1 MLTTGATIAY
11 RGGTYRTAS
20 PEQTWQR
27 IEPILPQLMITRVA
41 DVTHLDEIGLP
52 VHVAYR
58 PVGSTLAVSIGTGL
72 TAAQSRVSAAME
84 SVELWHAENP
94 WLEVDLRA
102 SARGLGLPYD
112 VRSLNL
118 APRSPLTPDVLLDWV
133 YGTGLLTGE
142 RRLAPADLVT
152 VDFTGRTWANILF

>member
-20 PEQTWQR
+20 PEQTWRR

-58 PVGSTLAVSIGTGL
+58 PVGSTLAVSIGAGRS
-72 TAAQSRVSAAME
+72 ANDEIGRRGHAVS
-84 SVELWHAENP
+84 V
-94 WLEVDLRA
+94 
-102 SARGLGLPYD
+102 
-112 VRSLNL
+112 
-118 APRSPLTPDVLLDWV
+118 
-133 YGTGLLTGE
+133 
-142 RRLAPADLVT
+142 APASPSPRLGS
-152 VDFTGRTWANILF
+152 GRA